1 MLCQLRTI
9 GAGVGALAIC
19 LMLSSLSW
27 QFVLAGFAVASIGW
41 AFWSWS
47 VQLSPPKVAPRK
59 NAIAFQPRRR
69 VNRQNLYSFPA
80 QDWNNQGSGY

>member
-27 QFVLAGFAVASIGW
+27 QFVLTGFAVASIAW

-47 VQLSPPKVAPRK
+47 NQLNPPKPAPRK
-59 NAIAFQPRRR
+59 NAVAFERRPRA
-69 VNRQNLYSFPA
+69 NRENVYAFPA
-80 QDWNNQGSGY
+80 HEWNNQGSGY